1 MFNRIANFIAGALIG
16 GVTGA
21 TLVMLFT
28 PTSGEEL
35 REQIQIQIEN
45 VKADVQAATAA
56 RRAELEAELESLRR
70 PSDMGQ
76 DIPLD

>member
-35 REQIQIQIEN
+35 RDQIQIQIEN

-70 PSDMGQ
+70 PNDLGQ

>member
-35 REQIQIQIEN
+35 RDQIQIQIEN

-70 PSDMGQ
+70 PNEMGQ